1 MNHYMIFSLL
11 VFFSVLTVPVYG
23 SGGGS
28 RPVDPEAF
36 PTDDSTTS
44 RKCLAP
50 NHTTKVYGG

>member
-23 SGGGS
+23 SGGS

-36 PTDDSTTS
+36 PTDDATIS
-44 RKCLAP
+44 RKCLPP
-50 NHTTKVYGG
+50 NHTTKVYGA